1 VDFARGTRDPVRIPG
16 RNLVFGGRTVDYLS
30 YGAEITFDFNLFRL
44 LYPFEMGVRFNFM
57 NDPFGSGQDPFS
69 YEFLIGSFGF

>member
-1 VDFARGTRDPVRIPG
+1 VDFARGTRNAVRIPD
-16 RNLVFGGRTVDYLS
+16 RNLALIPFTADYLS

-44 LYPFEMGVRFNFM
+44 LYPLEMGVRFNFM